1 MWQSFF
7 VWLNA
12 QVNSFIAG
20 QVGNVSTLLEP
31 AVITLAVVYVMMW
44 GYLQLTGKIEEPVF
58 EGGRRILILGI
69 ILVMTFKISQNI
81 APLLDIFVQSPQT
94 LAAGILGGTPMATV
108 DQIWLQGSAVGD
120 SLLAQGSLFSE
131 SGLSLIACGIICYL
145 CIGLTTLYVAFL
157 MALALIALA
166 ILLAL
171 APIFIAML
179 LFDSTKRFFEAWIAQ
194 LANYALVIILV
205 ATVANLML
213 HAVSVPL
220 QIAYSEGATV
230 TGADALRVC
239 LFCGFVL
246 LIMRQILPMASGLA
260 SGIAL
265 SSGNIIGGL
274 VRRGM
279 GGSGRFARG
288 VFDAASGAYD
298 PSTASRLDPLSR
310 KAGQRLGYLVGQG
323 AQAGWRKV
331 RPNEIRRT

>member
-12 QVNSFIAG
+12 QVNNFIAG
-20 QVGNVSTLLEP
+20 EVGSVSALLEP
-31 AVITLAVVYVMMW
+31 AVTTLAVVYVMMW

-58 EGGRRILILGI
+58 EGARRILILGI

-81 APLLDIFVQSPQT
+81 APLLDVFVQSPQN
-94 LAAGILGGTPMATV
+94 LAAGMLGATPMATV
-108 DQIWLQGSAVGD
+108 DTIWSQGSAVGD
-120 SLLAQGSLFSE
+120 ALLSEGSLFSE

-171 APIFIAML
+171 APIFIVML

-194 LANYALVIILV
+194 LANYALIIILV

-220 QIAYSEGATV
+220 QIAYTAGAAV
-230 TGADALRVC
+230 TGAEALRVC

-265 SSGNIIGGL
+265 SSGNIVSGF
-274 VRRGM
+274 VRRGL
-279 GGSGRFARG
+279 GSSSRFARG

-310 KAGQRLGYLVGQG
+310 KLGQRLGYQVGQG
-323 AQAGWRKV
+323 AQAAWRKI
-331 RPNEIRRT
+331 RPNEIRSG